1 MHTRSNG
8 WKALA
13 RFLVPAAALT
23 MWGCPNQELA
33 PLEPCTVSGTSRDA
47 AGSGVDKV
55 DVLFAIDNSGSMAQE
70 QAKLGVLL
78 PRLIGVL
85 TTGNKNYPAPPA
97 APTDSFTPAK
107 SLHVGVVTSS
117 LGRPPG
123 VQSPAGATS
132 GCTEDNGV
140 PTGGGGIL
148 QFSGAVAAVPQ
159 IDATSRQEV
168 KPAVPACAQ
177 VNISPQYIA
186 FGSDATSPGNW
197 PTDVNDPNF
206 QNPNNPLFQFSC
218 IATVGVNGCG
228 IEQHLEAFWK
238 ALAPSTFND
247 FLGPDTV
254 GKADTANRG
263 FARGDS
269 VLAII
274 HVADEDDCS
283 VTGQGAFMWEQ
294 GDVQGYSVGVRCQM
308 LKDRPEFAAA
318 LQPITRYADGLIG
331 LRFAFPERLV
341 YAGIVGLPQGDA
353 VDYANPDAL
362 LALPSMQ
369 AQLNPGDPTSIV
381 PVCGSDAPG
390 AAGTAFPGRR
400 AVQLAKAIKER
411 GGDFV
416 LRSICDDNYAPALNL
431 VIDKIAQ
438 QLQGACLPRP
448 LQKDVTSGL
457 VTCDVVEILA
467 KDANG
472 IDVGNCGVAGRSPA
486 DVPTRNVDGKPR
498 TACAVKQ
505 LQVVNNTIPVGDG
518 WYYDDFTEELKT
530 IPGCTGQR
538 VVFTATADLQEGA
551 LARVECYQP
560 QPRVTANARGF
571 AAINTPCADNE
582 GVCAS
587 VSLPTETMLCE
598 PSSRT
603 CQIACGNDS
612 NCPEGWVCA
621 PTNTAAPENPAT
633 NPRFCQNPTCSVT
646 GS

>member
-1 MHTRSNG
+1 
-8 WKALA
+8 
-13 RFLVPAAALT
+13 
-23 MWGCPNQELA
+23 
-33 PLEPCTVSGTSRDA
+33 
-47 AGSGVDKV
+47 
-55 DVLFAIDNSGSMAQE
+55 
-70 QAKLGVLL
+70 
-78 PRLIGVL
+78 VL
-85 TTGNKNYPAPPA
+85 TSGNKSYPNPPVL
-97 APTDSFTPAK
+97 PTDSFDPPR
-107 SLHVGVVTSS
+107 SLHIGVVTSS

-123 VQSPAGATS
+123 VQNPAGATS

-168 KPAVPACAQ
+168 KPAVPACGQ

-238 ALAPSTFND
+238 ALAPSTYND
-247 FLGPDTV
+247 FLGPDTS
-254 GKADTANRG
+254 GKADSSNRG
-263 FARGDS
+263 FARSDS

-283 VTGQGAFMWEQ
+283 VTAQGAFMWEQ

-308 LKDRPEFAAA
+308 LKDQPQFQAAI
-318 LQPITRYADGLIG
+318 QPIDRYAKGLIG
-331 LRFAFPERLV
+331 LRAAFPERLV
-341 YAGIVGLPQGDA
+341 YAGIVGLPQGDS
-353 VDYANPDAL
+353 VPYGDPDAL
-362 LALPSMQ
+362 LALSSMQ
-369 AQLNPGDPTSIV
+369 AQLNPADKTAIV
-381 PVCGSDAPG
+381 PVCGSDGQG

-400 AVQLAKAIKER
+400 AVQLAKAIKAL
-411 GGDFV
+411 GGDYV

-438 QLQGACLPRP
+438 QLKGACLPRP
-448 LQKDVTSGL
+448 LQKDAASNL

-472 IDVGNCGVAGRSPA
+472 ADLGNCTTVPGRSPA
-486 DVPTRNVDGKPR
+486 LVPTRNVGGKVR
-498 TACAVKQ
+498 TACAVNQ
-505 LQVVNNTIPVGDG
+505 LAVVNNQIPAGDG
-518 WYYDDFTEELKT
+518 WYYDDFSAELAT
-530 IPGCTGQR
+530 IQGCTGQR
-538 VVFTATADLQEGA
+538 VVFSKTADLQEGA

-582 GVCAS
+582 GVCTS
-587 VSLPTETMLCE
+587 VSLPAETMICE

-603 CQIACGNDS
+603 CQIACSNDS

-621 PTNTAAPENPAT
+621 PSGPGNPA
-633 NPRFCQNPTCSVT
+633 FCQNPTCSVT
-646 GS
+646 GT